1 MDSAAGFSDIDAD
14 VFDRQKR
21 VKGWDQKAVSS
32 ANVLVVGAGA
42 LGNEVVKN
50 LVQIGVGKISV
61 VDYDAIVHANL
72 NRCVFFSKKNAE
84 RKDYKA
90 GVLAERAG
98 LLADGTQ
105 ITPVFKKIEA
115 LPAEFYK
122 QFDFAFGCLD
132 NLGARL
138 HLNAN
143 CYGVLPLIDG
153 GTSGFMGKV
162 QAVFAPSSC
171 VECGMSK
178 RDYDI
183 LWKKYSCTGDALDFL
198 DPKMPALPTTTSAVA
213 AIQVNEFLKMRLN
226 ADELNESDG
235 AAAESG
241 LVGRYLFFNGLKS
254 TVQVFEVAKRSD
266 CPVHQ

>member
-1 MDSAAGFSDIDAD
+1 MDSDSGFAAIDAD

-61 VDYDAIVHANL
+61 VDYDTIVPANL

-84 RKDYKA
+84 RKEYKA
-90 GVLAERAG
+90 GVLSERAA
-98 LLADGTQ
+98 LLSESTE

-115 LPAEFYK
+115 LPAGFYR

-143 CYGVLPLIDG
+143 CYGAVPLIDG

-162 QAVFAPSSC
+162 QAVFAPSPC

-226 ADELNESDG
+226 ADELNEGDG

-254 TVQVFEVAKRSD
+254 SSQVFEVAKRAD